1 MDFKLVSK
9 NNIGVVVALLLVILL
24 SQAKFFN
31 FLLDTALG
39 RSVLVFLVLILA
51 YVNKILGVVAV
62 LFIIIL
68 FNQSDI
74 GYLEGFT
81 AAPTTSPSATSTT
94 SPSATSTTSP
104 SATSTTSPSATS
116 TTSTTPNANQEAR
129 MAERQKIR
137 QNVKANLAS
146 KAAASAAPATTP
158 TTTPSA
164 TASLTTAGAEGFDLI
179 GTENNIKRGKQSNK
193 IPVSEHMRES
203 MNVSAFDGSF
213 SDNYSAF

>member
-9 NNIGVVVALLLVILL
+9 NNIGVVVALLLVVLL
-24 SQAKFFN
+24 SQSKVFN
-31 FLLDTALG
+31 FLLDSALG
-39 RSVLVFLVLILA
+39 RSILVFLILVLA
-51 YVNKILGVVAV
+51 YLNKILGIVAV

-81 AAPTTSPSATSTT
+81 ANKETKETKETKV
-94 SPSATSTTSP
+94 
-104 SATSTTSPSATS
+104 
-116 TTSTTPNANQEAR
+116 
-129 MAERQKIR
+129 AEKQQIR

-146 KAAASAAPATTP
+146 KAANSAAPVVHSTTP
-158 TTTPSA
+158 ISSA
-164 TASLTTAGAEGFDLI
+164 TSSLTTSGAEGFDLI

-193 IPVSEHMRES
+193 IQVNEHMRES

-213 SDNYSAF
+213 TDSYSSF

>member
-9 NNIGVVVALLLVILL
+9 NNIGVVVALLLVVLL
-24 SQAKFFN
+24 SQSKVFN

-39 RSVLVFLVLILA
+39 RSILVFLILVLA
-51 YVNKILGVVAV
+51 YLNKILGIVAV

-81 AAPTTSPSATSTT
+81 ATPNAT
-94 SPSATSTTSP
+94 PN
-104 SATSTTSPSATS
+104 
-116 TTSTTPNANQEAR
+116 TTPNATPNPNANKEAR
-129 MAERQKIR
+129 VAEKQQVR

-146 KAAASAAPATTP
+146 KAANSAAPAAPAAPSTTP
-158 TTTPSA
+158 IPSA
-164 TASLTTAGAEGFDLI
+164 TSSLTTSGAEGFDLI

-193 IPVSEHMRES
+193 IPVNEHMRES

-213 SDNYSAF
+213 TDSYSSF